1 MDINQDTTK
10 ISVDINNQK
19 GTKKSP
25 GRRILYYFAV
35 ALMTVIILLLLG
47 YLIFLR
53 PMMTK
58 PISAKLSD
66 DLSPIK
72 TQIAAYYEAEEEAE
86 KEEILSQIEFP
97 EHLEEP
103 PIFLPAEEETDSGGN
118 PPVCGM
124 PRDMVFLLIGTDSK
138 KDWTYSSG
146 LADVIRLIRIDFVK
160 KQINMI
166 ALPRDMIVEFPEGR
180 TTMESPMKIN
190 QAYSLG
196 TSGVQKYAGGGNGAN
211 SLAEAIDYNFGVKA
225 EHYMV
230 VNFQFVINIIDA
242 VGGLNVY
249 LPQAVE
255 DDYFGYFPVGQ
266 QYLDGQSALDLM
278 RIRMKYND
286 DFRVGNQTIVLK
298 SMFARMKNPD
308 MFLKIPTLVRQFKD
322 HVLTDLSAEELIN
335 LGNCVLK
342 EFSTEDINAKQF
354 TREHIQ
360 GGRELI
366 PSMNLY
372 LFVYKWGDEAVKFIH
387 DTLKGE

>member
-1 MDINQDTTK
+1 
-10 ISVDINNQK
+10 
-19 GTKKSP
+19 
-25 GRRILYYFAV
+25 
-35 ALMTVIILLLLG
+35 
-47 YLIFLR
+47 
-53 PMMTK
+53 
-58 PISAKLSD
+58 
-66 DLSPIK
+66 
-72 TQIAAYYEAEEEAE
+72 
-86 KEEILSQIEFP
+86 
-97 EHLEEP
+97 
-103 PIFLPAEEETDSGGN
+103 
-118 PPVCGM
+118 
-124 PRDMVFLLIGTDSK
+124 
-138 KDWTYSSG
+138 
-146 LADVIRLIRIDFVK
+146 
-160 KQINMI
+160 
-166 ALPRDMIVEFPEGR
+166 
-180 TTMESPMKIN
+180 
-190 QAYSLG
+190 
-196 TSGVQKYAGGGNGAN
+196 
-211 SLAEAIDYNFGVKA
+211 
-225 EHYMV
+225 
-230 VNFQFVINIIDA
+230 VINIIDA

-266 QYLDGQSALDLM
+266 QYLEGQSALDLM